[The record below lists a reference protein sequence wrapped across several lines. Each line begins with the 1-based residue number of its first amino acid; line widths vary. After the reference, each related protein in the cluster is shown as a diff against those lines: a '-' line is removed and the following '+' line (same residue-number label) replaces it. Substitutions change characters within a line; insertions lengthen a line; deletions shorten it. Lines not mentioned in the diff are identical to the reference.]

1 MMIRVW
7 DIPTR
12 LFHWLLVAAFS
23 CAYFTSAGESFLE
36 YHTAA
41 GYAASGLVIFRIFWG
56 FIGSRHARFSDF
68 LKGWGEVRSYI
79 SLTVKLKPPRHLG
92 HNPAVGWVVLFM
104 LAMTVF
110 LTATGIVTYSGEEG
124 RGLFASSV
132 GYDTGAAFAPVHK
145 YLAWGMLFVIAVHI
159 SAALFH
165 DFVLREN
172 LVLTMI
178 TGTREDKGSWSHR
191 VAALA
196 PAEGRSKARLALLII
211 VVVVSAA
218 SAAFLP
224 SKLLHFEEEGT
235 GVIGPGGIIMEV
247 PPDASWAEE
256 CSACHGL
263 FHPTLLPARSWTEI
277 MNTLADH
284 FGDDASLDPET
295 ASRIES
301 YLTGYA
307 AERSASEAS
316 RKILASI
323 GRGETPTRV
332 TETGY
337 WKRKHSDIKEAV
349 WKRASVADK
358 SNCAA
363 CHPGADRGSFEDAD
377 IRVPE

>member
-1 MMIRVW
+1 MIRVW

-12 LFHWLLVAAFS
+12 LFHWLLVAAFGV
-23 CAYFTSAGESFLE
+23 AYFTSAGESFLE

-41 GYAASGLVIFRIFWG
+41 GYAALGLVIFRIFWG
-56 FIGSRHARFSDF
+56 FIGSTHARFSDF
-68 LKGWGEVRSYI
+68 LKGFSTVRSYL
-79 SLTVKLKPPRHLG
+79 SLMVKLKPPRHLG
-92 HNPAVGWVVLFM
+92 HNPAVGWAVLFM

-132 GYDTGAAFAPVHK
+132 GFETGAAFAPLHK
-145 YLAWGMLFVIAVHI
+145 YLAWIMLVVIAAHI

-196 PAEGRSKARLALLII
+196 PDEGRSKARLALLIA

-218 SAAFLP
+218 GAAFLP
-224 SKLLHFEEEGT
+224 SKFLHFEEGGT

-247 PPDASWAEE
+247 PLDASWAEE

-277 MNTLADH
+277 MNTLTDH
-284 FGDDASLDPET
+284 FGDDASLDTDT
-295 ASRIES
+295 ASRIEN
-301 YLTGYA
+301 YLAGYA
-307 AERSASEAS
+307 AERSVSEAS

-323 GRGETPTRV
+323 DEGHTPISI

-337 WKRKHSDIKEAV
+337 WERKHSDIKKAV
-349 WKRASVADK
+349 WKRASVADR